1 MMAELKKGD
10 FIECHDKDDLVD
22 TFMELSK
29 GDIETDF
36 VYERDGKKGYWL
48 EVL

>member
-1 MMAELKKGD
+1 MAELKKGD

-22 TFMELSK
+22 TFMELNK